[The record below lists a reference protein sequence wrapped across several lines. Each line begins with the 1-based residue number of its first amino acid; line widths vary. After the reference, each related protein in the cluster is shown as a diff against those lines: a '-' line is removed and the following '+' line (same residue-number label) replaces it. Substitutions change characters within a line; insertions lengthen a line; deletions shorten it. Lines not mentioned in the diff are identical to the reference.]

1 MQTSFSTATRL
12 QFTLSQL
19 QQVPGRHR
27 HPLRPHITI
36 SAWSNVH
43 ICQKRRLA
51 KQDTQTEEEKWLEP
65 QPVRCLLFSDW
76 LTGKTNKVNVF
87 VCFDIHFVCLCGIFV
102 TVHASHCATAKKKK
116 KKPPK
121 NKTGLSYAA
130 GPDTLHYCAVTPHPS
145 SSTPPVSIWQGNM
158 SRMREESASPGCCAL
173 ANPDF
178 MQCDTEEDPQLM
190 CSIESW
196 AVWARQPVELGA
208 LITSK
213 QKGPWEKKSFPIKC
227 ETKCMTLSWLS
238 VLHELYIQMKDH
250 LRLCASHGVLSML
263 NLPFLNKKA
272 SSDLPQLVFKY
283 FKVDFQIN
291 SKAAIY

>member
-87 VCFDIHFVCLCGIFV
+87 VCFYIHFVCLCGIFV
-102 TVHASHCATAKKKK
+102 TVHASHCATAKKK
-116 KKPPK
+116 
-121 NKTGLSYAA
+121 
-130 GPDTLHYCAVTPHPS
+130 
-145 SSTPPVSIWQGNM
+145 
-158 SRMREESASPGCCAL
+158 
-173 ANPDF
+173 
-178 MQCDTEEDPQLM
+178 
-190 CSIESW
+190 
-196 AVWARQPVELGA
+196 
-208 LITSK
+208 
-213 QKGPWEKKSFPIKC
+213 EKKATQKQNW
-227 ETKCMTLSWLS
+227 TLVCCRPWHTALLCCDPPPLLINTPC
-238 VLHELYIQMKDH
+238 VH
-250 LRLCASHGVLSML
+250 LAGKHV
-263 NLPFLNKKA
+263 
-272 SSDLPQLVFKY
+272 
-283 FKVDFQIN
+283 
-291 SKAAIY
+291 